1 MSAMSLAQTLTARRG
16 SDALRAVPPVDRAH
30 DRHWS
35 ALVCAPNFECAGVL
49 EDAVSAT
56 PSLHA
61 DTWALELLA
70 PGARRLRIAAVHH
83 PLPSHARGLEL
94 ALRSLP
100 RLAED
105 ELQGGLIRR
114 GEFALHQSDRG
125 DCSSLSPAARARLHM
140 LRARSWI
147 SVPLLVASQVVG
159 ALSVAR
165 SAGPAL
171 DERDALALACCALQI
186 EACWRE
192 ALAALASAR

>member
-1 MSAMSLAQTLTARRG
+1 MCAMSLAQTLPARRG
-16 SDALRAVPPVDRAH
+16 THALRAVPPVDRTH
-30 DRHWS
+30 DPRW
-35 ALVCAPNFECAGVL
+35 AELVCAPNFECAGVL

-70 PGARRLRIAAVHH
+70 PGARALRIAAVHH
-83 PLPSHARGLEL
+83 PRPSHARGLEL

-105 ELQGGLIRR
+105 ELQGAVIRR
-114 GEFALHQSDRG
+114 GEFALHRGDRG
-125 DCSSLSPAARARLHM
+125 LLSPAARARLHV

-147 SVPLLVASQVVG
+147 SVPLLVEAHVVG

-171 DERDALALACCALQI
+171 NERDALALACCALQI

-192 ALAALASAR
+192 ALAALTSAR